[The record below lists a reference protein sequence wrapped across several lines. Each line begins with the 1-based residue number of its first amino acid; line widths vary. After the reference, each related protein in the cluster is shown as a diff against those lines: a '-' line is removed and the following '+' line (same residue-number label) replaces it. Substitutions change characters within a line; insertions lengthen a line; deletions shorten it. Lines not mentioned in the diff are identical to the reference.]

1 MCRRGTFLY
10 FLESSAHTVLLGE
23 THKYTRLLW
32 ISLTVLIGGN
42 LLFWVGGKPRRKMHR
57 WPKAPLPDS
66 EALIVWPSELQ
77 AASSAKTLTFSSAT
91 KNTAA

>member
-42 LLFWVGGKPRRKMHR
+42 LLFWVGGKTSTQN
-57 WPKAPLPDS
+57 APLAQSP
-66 EALIVWPSELQ
+66 
-77 AASSAKTLTFSSAT
+77 AAG
-91 KNTAA
+91 